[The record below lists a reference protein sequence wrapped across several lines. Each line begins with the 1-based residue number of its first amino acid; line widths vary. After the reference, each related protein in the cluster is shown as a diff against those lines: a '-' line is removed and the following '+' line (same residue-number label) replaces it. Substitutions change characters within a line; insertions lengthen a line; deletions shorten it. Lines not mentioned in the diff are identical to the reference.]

1 MSSRK
6 RSGCFSRFPFKMI
19 SAENVGAIGLF
30 LIRTNLLSCGR
41 EFTSA
46 VLPQAYC
53 TSVPCSEFCVV
64 AEVNKTKI

>member
-1 MSSRK
+1 
-6 RSGCFSRFPFKMI
+6 MI

-41 EFTSA
+41 ELTSA

-64 AEVNKTKI
+64 AEVNETKI